1 MKKSLQIILPIII
14 IGIIIGMIAIKNIN
28 NKNLKETNEGIY
40 NETNLNI
47 ENIDIEQLKKYKIPV
62 IIDLGADW
70 CQPCKAMEPILV
82 KLNKQL
88 QGKAII
94 QFLDIN
100 KYPNGV
106 NGVPTELIPTQIFI
120 NSDGTPYVPSNKL
133 QQDIGFKKYFKSADG
148 SHYYTTH
155 TGYISEENLLKI
167 LEEMGVNIGG

>member
-94 QFLDIN
+94 QFVDVWKN
-100 KYPNGV
+100 PEASKGFPV
-106 NGVPTELIPTQIFI
+106 QLIPTQII
-120 NSDGTPYVPSNKL
+120 VEADGTPYVPSEE
-133 QQDIGFKKYFKSADG
+133 IAKKIRFYM
-148 SHYYTTH
+148 YTN
-155 TGYISEENLLKI
+155 GKGEEHAFTVHQGGLTKEQMKWILKD
-167 LEEMGVNIGG
+167 MGVKDD